1 MKKINI
7 LLMFAIGLFVVSCEI
22 EPIANPNDPAQGDVT
37 KDASIPELNA
47 LVTGIEDLARSEV
60 GFYYDVDRKSVV

>member
-22 EPIANPNDPAQGDVT
+22 DPIANPNDPAQGDVT
-37 KDASIPELNA
+37 QDASIPELNA

-60 GFYYDVDRKSVV
+60 G